1 MQKITPFLWFDNQAE
16 EAAHFYTSIIGDS
29 KIGDIARYAE
39 GSPGT
44 AGTVMTVAFT
54 LGGQEFIALNG
65 GPEFSFTPAVSFFL
79 NCETQ
84 QEIDGIWEK
93 LGEGG
98 SVLMELGEYPFSDRF
113 GWLADKFCVSWQV
126 NLKSRT
132 QKITPFL
139 MFVGEQHGKAEEAM
153 NLYMSLFERSRIVS
167 FERYDEGE
175 EAPEGTVKH
184 AAFLL
189 DGQEFMAIDSNYDH
203 QFTFTPAISFFVNC
217 ETQED
222 VDKLWDTFA
231 DGGEKQPCGW
241 VTDRYGVTWQVVPTV
256 LGELLQD
263 EDPEKVKRVM
273 QAMLQMQKLDIKTLQ
288 EA

>member
-1 MQKITPFLWFDNQAE
+1 LKN
-16 EAAHFYTSIIGDS
+16 
-29 KIGDIARYAE
+29 
-39 GSPGT
+39 
-44 AGTVMTVAFT
+44 
-54 LGGQEFIALNG
+54 
-65 GPEFSFTPAVSFFL
+65 
-79 NCETQ
+79 ETQ
-84 QEIDGIWEK
+84 REIDDVWEK

-113 GWLADKFCVSWQV
+113 GWLADKFGVSWQV
-126 NLKSRT
+126 YLKSRT

-139 MFVGEQHGKAEEAM
+139 MFVGVQHGKAEEAM
-153 NLYMSLFERSRIVS
+153 TFYMSLFERSRIVS

-217 ETQED
+217 ETQEE

-263 EDPEKVKRVM
+263 EDPEKAKRVM
-273 QAMLQMQKLDIKTLQ
+273 QAMLKMQKLDIKTLQ

>member
-1 MQKITPFLWFDNQAE
+1 
-16 EAAHFYTSIIGDS
+16 
-29 KIGDIARYAE
+29 
-39 GSPGT
+39 
-44 AGTVMTVAFT
+44 
-54 LGGQEFIALNG
+54 
-65 GPEFSFTPAVSFFL
+65 VSFFL

-84 QEIDGIWEK
+84 REIDDVWEK

-113 GWLADKFCVSWQV
+113 GWLADKFGVSWQV

-217 ETQED
+217 ETQEE

-263 EDPEKVKRVM
+263 EDPEKAKRVM
-273 QAMLQMQKLDIKTLQ
+273 QAMLKMQKLDIKALQ

>member
-1 MQKITPFLWFDNQAE
+1 
-16 EAAHFYTSIIGDS
+16 
-29 KIGDIARYAE
+29 
-39 GSPGT
+39 
-44 AGTVMTVAFT
+44 
-54 LGGQEFIALNG
+54 
-65 GPEFSFTPAVSFFL
+65 
-79 NCETQ
+79 
-84 QEIDGIWEK
+84 
-93 LGEGG
+93 
-98 SVLMELGEYPFSDRF
+98 MELGEYPFSDRF
-113 GWLADKFCVSWQV
+113 GWLADKFGVSWQV

-153 NLYMSLFERSRIVS
+153 TFYMSLFERSRIVS
-167 FERYDEGE
+167 FERYDAGE
-175 EAPEGTVKH
+175 ESPEGTVKH

-256 LGELLQD
+256 LGELLQG
-263 EDPEKVKRVM
+263 EDPEKAKRVM
-273 QAMLQMQKLDIKTLQ
+273 QAMLQMQKLDIKALQ